1 MEAFESSAR
10 GFWGAPTLGSPS
22 TTNMGVEEQFKKAVE
37 LIQGMPKNSPVKV
50 SQDVQLKVYSLYKQA
65 TVGDVNTSRPGMLDI
80 SGRYKWDAWNK
91 LKGKSSEDAKKEYV
105 QTFFEMYVYSRLTQT
120 TPSSPSTS
128 RRSRALPKSIPESGI
143 CFRSYV
149 VQSQSSSASSW
160 SNGI

>member
-10 GFWGAPTLGSPS
+10 GFWGAPTVGSPS

-105 QTFFEMYVYSRLTQT
+105 QTFFEMFEPYKDDAEFAKYIEEV
-120 TPSSPSTS
+120 
-128 RRSRALPKSIPESGI
+128 KSL
-143 CFRSYV
+143 
-149 VQSQSSSASSW
+149 A
-160 SNGI
+160 